1 MRGIFESC
9 APILLPTRAIFEPM
23 RASCQPHFVE
33 TMAVLSKVK
42 VEGGN
47 KAASR
52 PRNFTDDE
60 DVWLA
65 CASAK
70 RRWIRSLVPVKR
82 WESSGRKFFVLLKAF
97 VTTMV
102 V

>member
-1 MRGIFESC
+1 MR
-9 APILLPTRAIFEPM
+9 ANLLPTRAIFEPM
-23 RASCQPHFVE
+23 RASHSVE

-82 WESSGRKFFVLLKAF
+82 RESSGRKFLYF
-97 VTTMV
+97 
-102 V
+102 